1 MGMVSYCASRRV
13 SYNNTVI
20 TLYWICDMKK
30 ILMMFIIVFMFLFLP
45 FIWAEHSKDLDGYD
59 KVPDDEWPSQ
69 VIFDTIH
76 VCYNG
81 TLRWVAMGNPSLLNT
96 PPPYGI
102 ARLMTVHCF
111 CVLDKVRTQYK
122 YRAYVDHITKDDRS
136 APTLIP
142 KLFMGKSVECIRD
155 YHTLQGLILL
165 DEESLKALN
174 EFTGDNE
181 TQGDKSEDILSDNNS
196 GKSDSPEQPE
206 ELPREDVPLLN
217 F

>member
-1 MGMVSYCASRRV
+1 
-13 SYNNTVI
+13 
-20 TLYWICDMKK
+20 MKK
-30 ILMMFIIVFMFLFLP
+30 ILMMFVIVFMFMFLP
-45 FIWAEHSKDLDGYD
+45 FIWAEHSKDVDGYN
-59 KVPDDEWPSQ
+59 KVSDDEWPSQ

-81 TLRWVAMGNPSLLNT
+81 TLRWVAMGNPTLLSH
-96 PPPYGI
+96 PPPYHI

-142 KLFMGKSVECIRD
+142 KLFMGKSLECIRD
-155 YHTLQGLILL
+155 HGTLQGLVIL
-165 DEESLKALN
+165 DEEALKGLE
-174 EFTGDNE
+174 EFGKDNE
-181 TQGDKSEDILSDNNS
+181 TKIDTKIEDNLPDNNS

-206 ELPREDVPLLN
+206 DLPSEDKDLPLLN

>member
-1 MGMVSYCASRRV
+1 
-13 SYNNTVI
+13 
-20 TLYWICDMKK
+20 MKK
-30 ILMMFIIVFMFLFLP
+30 ILMMFVIVFTFLFIP
-45 FIWAEHSKDLDGYD
+45 FIWAEHSKELGGYD

-81 TLRWVAMGNPSLLNT
+81 TIRWIALGNPNLMNT
-96 PPPYGI
+96 PPPYHI
-102 ARLMTVHCF
+102 ARMITVHCF
-111 CVLDKVRTQYK
+111 CVMDKVRTQFK
-122 YRAYVDHITKDDRS
+122 YRAYVNYIMKDKDKLK
-136 APTLIP
+136 PTIVP
-142 KLFMGKSVECIRD
+142 KLFMGKSLECIRD
-155 YHTLQGLILL
+155 YHTLEGLILL

-181 TQGDKSEDILSDNNS
+181 TQGDKSEDILPDNNS

>member
-1 MGMVSYCASRRV
+1 
-13 SYNNTVI
+13 
-20 TLYWICDMKK
+20 MKK
-30 ILMMFIIVFMFLFLP
+30 ILMMFVIVFTFLFIP
-45 FIWAEHSKDLDGYD
+45 FIWAEHGKELGDFD

-69 VIFDTIH
+69 VIFDTVQ

-81 TLRWVAMGNPSLLNT
+81 TVRWVAMGNPSLMNQ
-96 PPPYGI
+96 PPPYHI
-102 ARLMTVHCF
+102 ARIMTIHCF

-206 ELPREDVPLLN
+206 ELPIEDVPLLN

>member
-1 MGMVSYCASRRV
+1 MVSYCTSRRV

-122 YRAYVDHITKDDRS
+122 YRAYVDHITKDDKTK
-136 APTLIP
+136 PTLIP

-155 YHTLQGLILL
+155 FGTLKGLILL
-165 DEESLKALN
+165 DDDALKALD
-174 EFTGDNE
+174 EFGKDNE
-181 TQGDKSEDILSDNNS
+181 TKIDKSEDTIPNNNS
-196 GKSDSPEQPE
+196 GPSDLPEQPE
-206 ELPREDVPLLN
+206 ELTEGNVPLLN

>member
-1 MGMVSYCASRRV
+1 M
-13 SYNNTVI
+13 
-20 TLYWICDMKK
+20 
-30 ILMMFIIVFMFLFLP
+30 
-45 FIWAEHSKDLDGYD
+45 
-59 KVPDDEWPSQ
+59 PDDEWPSQ

-81 TLRWVAMGNPSLLNT
+81 TLRWIAMGNPSLLNT

-136 APTLIP
+136 APTLVP
-142 KLFMGKSVECIRD
+142 KLFMGKSLECIRD
-155 YHTLQGLILL
+155 FGTLQGLVIL
-165 DEESLKALN
+165 DEDALKAFD
-174 EFTGDNE
+174 EYAEDNVTKVE
-181 TQGDKSEDILSDNNS
+181 KKDDSSVNS

-206 ELPREDVPLLN
+206 EVPTEDSPIILSLIHI
-217 F
+217 